1 MKLASLIKAN
11 DVWALSEL
19 WVEKE
24 NYAENRRLCRN
35 RGECGKKRQ
44 PNQPMKEL
52 INILA
57 A

>member
-44 PNQPMKEL
+44 PIQPMKEL